1 MNLCVAFQSKRHVWL
16 LCIKPVMHDV
26 VCMIT
31 KVDVVLGSKFNILD
45 VKSKNKVIALQSN
58 IVLGTLMQI
67 P

>member
-1 MNLCVAFQSKRHVWL
+1 
-16 LCIKPVMHDV
+16 MHDV